1 MKYTYELSDDIKTK
15 IEKVAKNIYGA
26 RSVIFTDDAKKQIE
40 EFDKL
45 NLDYP
50 ICIAKTQYS
59 LSDDQNNLLCE
70 EPFDIH
76 VHDVVLKKGAEFF
89 VVMTGK
95 ILTMPGLPKKPA
107 AEDIDINDG
116 IIKGIF

>member
-1 MKYTYELSDDIKTK
+1 M
-15 IEKVAKNIYGA
+15 
-26 RSVIFTDDAKKQIE
+26 
-40 EFDKL
+40 
-45 NLDYP
+45 
-50 ICIAKTQYS
+50 
-59 LSDDQNNLLCE
+59 
-70 EPFDIH
+70 
-76 VHDVVLKKGAEFF
+76 HDVVLKKGAEFF